1 MSEPTHPTECDVIM
15 KGGITSGV
23 IYPRALQALSAKYR
37 FRGIGGTSA
46 GAIGAACAAAA
57 EFGRERQGFTKLGHL
72 PDQLG
77 GGMLARLFQPDP
89 STKQLLPLMMG
100 ATGNARPGLPRNRY
114 VAVPLA
120 LVTGFPFTAG
130 AMVLAI
136 AVFVVLGIRIEGWPG
151 VLVALLGAMVA
162 VIVGAAALIG
172 RAYWKLA
179 HAVPANLLGICRG
192 LSTGQ
197 GDGPGFTD
205 WLSDTIDDLAGLE
218 GQTRPLTFGDLW
230 GDDVDTESRPGTRKV
245 DLRMVTTCISRSRPY
260 EMPWA
265 SREFFYDPAVW
276 RTLFP
281 AYVMDALEASLAPE
295 PEPEPEQD
303 ADIDA
308 EDRPVRGFSAWA
320 DHAAEQRGLRRLPG
334 PRDLPVIVATRMSL
348 SFPLLISAVPLWSI
362 DLRSP
367 QTRESLRALESRDL
381 AAAAHVPPDFEQL
394 WFTDGGLCSNFPVH
408 MFDSPLPSRPTF
420 AINLGRFSD
429 EQVPAEEQSKNIEI
443 ARSNRDGLLP
453 SYRRIEQH
461 GFKAV
466 TGFAGAAL
474 DTIRSWQ
481 DNSYLDAPGH
491 RDRIVRVL
499 QTKAEGGLN
508 LYMESETITGLAARG
523 EAGAEALIDQFT
535 QHHYKTEKSPTR
547 DGWENHR
554 WIRFRALMA
563 ALPDFLAGYSRGRA
577 VFGIDPADP
586 PSYRMNA
593 GERQLA
599 AELSEAL
606 DDAVTAAEARP
617 DDVTGLKKSPARSG
631 TLRRT
636 PRM

>member
-23 IYPRALQALSAKYR
+23 IYPRALKALSETYR

-57 EFGRERQGFTKLGHL
+57 EFGRAKQGFTKLGGL
-72 PDQLG
+72 PDRLG
-77 GGMLARLFQPDP
+77 EGMLARLFQPDP
-89 STKQLLPLMMG
+89 STKQLLPLLMG
-100 ATGNARPGLPRNRY
+100 ATGNAKPGLPRSRF

-120 LVTGFPFTAG
+120 LIMGFPFTAG
-130 AMVLAI
+130 AMVLAV
-136 AVFVVLGIRIEGWPG
+136 AAFVVLGIKTAGWTGPALA
-151 VLVALLGAMVA
+151 VLGIALSIIL
-162 VIVGAAALIG
+162 GAAALAG
-172 RAYWKLA
+172 RAYWQLA

-192 LSTGQ
+192 LSTGR
-197 GDGPGFTD
+197 GGPGFTD

-218 GQTRPLTFGDLW
+218 KQTQPLTFGDLW
-230 GDDVDTESRPGTRKV
+230 GAAADERPSTRAI

-281 AYVMDALEASLAPE
+281 AYVMDALEACTASAA
-295 PEPEPEQD
+295 EQD
-303 ADIDA
+303 AAADADVDA
-308 EDRPVRGFSAWA
+308 EDRPVTGFWAWA
-320 DHAAEQRGLRRLPG
+320 DAAAQARGLRRLPG
-334 PRDLPVIVATRMSL
+334 ASDLPVIVATRMSL

-362 DLRSP
+362 DLRSR
-367 QTRESLRALESRDL
+367 QTCESLRVLKSLGIGGAD
-381 AAAAHVPPDFEQL
+381 HVPPDFDLL

-429 EQVPAEEQSKNIEI
+429 DQVVSENEEENIEI
-443 ARSNRDGLLP
+443 ARTNNDGLLP
-453 SYRRIEQH
+453 TYRAIDLRGI
-461 GFKAV
+461 KAV

-499 QTKAEGGLN
+499 QTKEEGGLN
-508 LYMESETITGLAARG
+508 LYMLSPTITGLAARG
-523 EAGAEALIDQFT
+523 QAGAEALIDQFT
-535 QHHYKTEKSPTR
+535 QDHYKTEESPTR
-547 DGWENHR
+547 TGWDNHR
-554 WIRFRALMA
+554 WIRYRALMA
-563 ALPDFLAGYSRGRA
+563 SLPDFLTGYSRGKA
-577 VFGIDPADP
+577 VFDADIDPADP
-586 PSYRMNA
+586 PSYAMNA
-593 GERQLA
+593 RERRVA
-599 AELSEAL
+599 AELSDAL
-606 DDAVTAAEARP
+606 DDAVAATDASP
-617 DDVTGLKKSPARSG
+617 DAVAGLKTAPARAG